1 MRKLIIFLVMGMFVF
16 IQNSYGE
23 GKSLNKNETIKYLK
37 QFAITL
43 EDERR
48 DGLVTYVFDEKDY
61 YRFKNFEII
70 SGDGWRFSKLGALRL
85 FNGDLKLTWKIN
97 PEKGVINIKAKFN
110 PVGKFYKFTSQPR
123 KEYLT
128 SAKEY
133 RLAEKKKA
141 EEKILKDQKKVE
153 EEKKRL
159 EQENIEAQKKA
170 EEEKKRLEQENI
182 EAQKKAE
189 EEKKR
194 LEQENIEAQKKAEEE
209 NKRLEQK
216 YIEAQKKAEEE
227 NKRLEQK
234 YIEAQKKAEEEKKI
248 LEGEKLALQKEI
260 EEQRKKYEDEK
271 KRLEEEILEA
281 QRKLEEE
288 VKFNNLEPKYKSK
301 CQKRIYND
309 LFEIGSEQYRTC
321 ILNKGPEN

>member
-1 MRKLIIFLVMGMFVF
+1 MRKLIIFLVIGMFVF

-23 GKSLNKNETIKYLK
+23 GKSLKKNETIKYLK

-43 EDERR
+43 EDERG
-48 DGLVTYVFDEKDY
+48 DGLVTYVFDKKDY

-70 SGDGWRFSKLGALRL
+70 SVDGWRFSKLGALRL

-97 PEKGVINIKAKFN
+97 PGKEVINIKAKFD

-128 SAKEY
+128 SVKEY
-133 RLAEKKKA
+133 KLDEKKKA
-141 EEKILKDQKKVE
+141 DEKIFEAQKKVE

-159 EQENIEAQKKA
+159 EQENLKAQKKA
-170 EEEKKRLEQENI
+170 EEEKKRLEQENLK
-182 EAQKKAE
+182 AQKKAE

-194 LEQENIEAQKKAEEE
+194 LEQENFEAQKKAEEE
-209 NKRLEQK
+209 IKRLEQ
-216 YIEAQKKAEEE
+216 E
-227 NKRLEQK
+227 NF
-234 YIEAQKKAEEEKKI
+234 EAQKKAEEEKKI

-271 KRLEEEILEA
+271 KRLEEEILEVH
-281 QRKLEEE
+281 RKLEEE

>member
-1 MRKLIIFLVMGMFVF
+1 MRKLIIFLVIGMFVF

-23 GKSLNKNETIKYLK
+23 GKSLKKNETIKYLK

-43 EDERR
+43 EDERG
-48 DGLVTYVFDEKDY
+48 DGLVTYVFDKKDY

-70 SGDGWRFSKLGALRL
+70 SVDGWRFSKLGALRL

-159 EQENIEAQKKA
+159 EQENIEAQKKG

-182 EAQKKAE
+182 
-189 EEKKR
+189 
-194 LEQENIEAQKKAEEE
+194 
-209 NKRLEQK
+209 
-216 YIEAQKKAEEE
+216 
-227 NKRLEQK
+227 
-234 YIEAQKKAEEEKKI
+234 
-248 LEGEKLALQKEI
+248 
-260 EEQRKKYEDEK
+260 
-271 KRLEEEILEA
+271 
-281 QRKLEEE
+281 
-288 VKFNNLEPKYKSK
+288 
-301 CQKRIYND
+301 
-309 LFEIGSEQYRTC
+309 
-321 ILNKGPEN
+321 

>member
-1 MRKLIIFLVMGMFVF
+1 MGMFVF

-170 EEEKKRLEQENI
+170 EEE
-182 EAQKKAE
+182 
-189 EEKKR
+189 
-194 LEQENIEAQKKAEEE
+194 
-209 NKRLEQK
+209 
-216 YIEAQKKAEEE
+216 